1 MNNIIIISSALGI
14 IAISVLLIKLFK
26 VQIIS
31 FLLRLRTKYVMNTL
45 RDAIH
50 QADADKS
57 ATGRKNMVVYN
68 SDTKMFEPIQ
78 KRKLKAYVAYNKR
91 KKRRGLIDNKRIHS
105 IEKKSLYVTR

>member
-50 QADADKS
+50 QADATS
-57 ATGRKNMVVYN
+57 LRRQEEHGR
-68 SDTKMFEPIQ
+68 
-78 KRKLKAYVAYNKR
+78 L
-91 KKRRGLIDNKRIHS
+91 
-105 IEKKSLYVTR
+105 